1 MLVKQYIPIKNL
13 GKIVTGKTP
22 STKNPE
28 NFSRDIM
35 FITPVDLKQGYAL
48 RYSNRYISKQG
59 FESIQANTISGISV
73 LVGCIGSDL
82 GNVSIINAKCAT
94 NQQINAITNIKKE
107 YDPYY
112 IYYWFCQKKA
122 FLHNIAGN
130 TTTPI
135 INKTDFEDIII
146 DIPNLHIQ
154 NKITNILKALD
165 DKIEQNNKINA
176 ELEATARDLYNYW
189 FIQFDFP
196 DEFRRP
202 YKSSGGKMLYN
213 DVLKR
218 EIPDGWEVKSIK
230 DFCNV
235 ITGKEDANFAT
246 TNGIYPFFTCGDE
259 ILKCDKSAFE
269 GKAILIAGNGNFNV
283 KYYEGKFNA
292 YQRTYVLIPTEQKY
306 VGIMYRAMLDA
317 VAKFT
322 HGSNGSIVKF
332 ITKGDIENTYVIVP
346 NNVNLL
352 DFFNGYLSQVEF
364 IKKQTSDLEEIRDF
378 LLPMLMN
385 GQVSVS

>member
-1 MLVKQYIPIKNL
+1 MV
-13 GKIVTGKTP
+13 
-22 STKNPE
+22 
-28 NFSRDIM
+28 
-35 FITPVDLKQGYAL
+35 
-48 RYSNRYISKQG
+48 
-59 FESIQANTISGISV
+59 
-73 LVGCIGSDL
+73 
-82 GNVSIINAKCAT
+82 
-94 NQQINAITNIKKE
+94 
-107 YDPYY
+107 
-112 IYYWFCQKKA
+112 
-122 FLHNIAGN
+122 
-130 TTTPI
+130 
-135 INKTDFEDIII
+135 
-146 DIPNLHIQ
+146 
-154 NKITNILKALD
+154 
-165 DKIEQNNKINA
+165 
-176 ELEATARDLYNYW
+176 
-189 FIQFDFP
+189 
-196 DEFRRP
+196 
-202 YKSSGGKMLYN
+202 YN

-346 NNVNLL
+346 NNVNL
-352 DFFNGYLSQVEF
+352 
-364 IKKQTSDLEEIRDF
+364 
-378 LLPMLMN
+378 
-385 GQVSVS
+385 

>member
-1 MLVKQYIPIKNL
+1 MHKYTLQNLIHINNGMDYRHLEKGSIPVYGSGGYMTSVDQFLHEGESILLPRKGSLDN
-13 GKIVTGKTP
+13 
-22 STKNPE
+22 
-28 NFSRDIM
+28 IM
-35 FITPVDLKQGYAL
+35 FVDGKFWTVDTMYWATVNTKLVNAYYLYNLLKILDFAGVRSGSTLPSMTSSAYYNIPVTLPDVKVQD
-48 RYSNRYISKQG
+48 
-59 FESIQANTISGISV
+59 SIA
-73 LVGCIGSDL
+73 
-82 GNVSIINAKCAT
+82 
-94 NQQINAITNIKKE
+94 
-107 YDPYY
+107 
-112 IYYWFCQKKA
+112 
-122 FLHNIAGN
+122 
-130 TTTPI
+130 
-135 INKTDFEDIII
+135 
-146 DIPNLHIQ
+146 
-154 NKITNILKALD
+154 NILKGINSKIELN
-165 DKIEQNNKINA
+165 DKINT
-176 ELEATARDLYNYW
+176 ELETIAKDLYNYW
-189 FIQFDFP
+189 FVQFDFP
-196 DEFRRP
+196 DKDKRP
-202 YKSSGGKMLYN
+202 YKSSGGKMVYN

-218 EIPDGWEVKSIK
+218 EIPDGWDVKSIK

-283 KYYEGKFNA
+283 KYNEGKFNA

-364 IKKQTSDLEEIRDF
+364 IKKQTSDLVEIRNF

>member
-1 MLVKQYIPIKNL
+1 MV
-13 GKIVTGKTP
+13 
-22 STKNPE
+22 
-28 NFSRDIM
+28 
-35 FITPVDLKQGYAL
+35 
-48 RYSNRYISKQG
+48 
-59 FESIQANTISGISV
+59 
-73 LVGCIGSDL
+73 
-82 GNVSIINAKCAT
+82 
-94 NQQINAITNIKKE
+94 
-107 YDPYY
+107 
-112 IYYWFCQKKA
+112 
-122 FLHNIAGN
+122 
-130 TTTPI
+130 
-135 INKTDFEDIII
+135 
-146 DIPNLHIQ
+146 
-154 NKITNILKALD
+154 
-165 DKIEQNNKINA
+165 
-176 ELEATARDLYNYW
+176 
-189 FIQFDFP
+189 
-196 DEFRRP
+196 
-202 YKSSGGKMLYN
+202 YN

-364 IKKQTSDLEEIRDF
+364 IKKQTSDLVEIRDF